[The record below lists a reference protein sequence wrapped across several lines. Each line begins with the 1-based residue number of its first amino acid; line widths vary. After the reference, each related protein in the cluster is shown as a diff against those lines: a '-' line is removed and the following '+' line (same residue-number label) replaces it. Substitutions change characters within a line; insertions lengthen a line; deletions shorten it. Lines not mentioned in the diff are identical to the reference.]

1 MTELYKSKLVE
12 IGDPILKEACKVFD
26 FEHPPIDPIELQEIF
41 KRHLIGKNTLGISA
55 NQIGIPYRVF
65 AIQDYEEKNVG
76 MIFNPN
82 IVNMSTETS
91 VEEEGCLTYP
101 GLYVKIRRSLNIR
114 MRWTNQFGET
124 NTSKFAGMTARIFQH
139 EYDHINGV
147 IYHTRANRYHLD
159 LARNK
164 KRKLDRARKRL
175 SA

>member
-41 KRHLIGKNTLGISA
+41 KRHLIGKNTLGLSA

-91 VEEEGCLTYP
+91 KRCAVLPCDAFQDIYCGQKKCIMVFLFSFPQPTN
-101 GLYVKIRRSLNIR
+101 VVLNQG
-114 MRWTNQFGET
+114 QFGPNENSSFVYFHFHLIEKT
-124 NTSKFAGMTARIFQH
+124 KG
-139 EYDHINGV
+139 INQLEFV
-147 IYHTRANRYHLD
+147 FCL
-159 LARNK
+159 
-164 KRKLDRARKRL
+164 
-175 SA
+175 